1 MHQQPS
7 FTPLSETQREIE
19 RVRIVYEEDAVT
31 RRVQNVI
38 TERLHETRIFE
49 QSLALKN
56 KIRELHDGEIATL
69 NILEDTRELEE
80 KLGHERDRLSLII
93 ASMEEGLVLFDETYR
108 ILLANPAA
116 IKMLEIAPEE
126 MPGINLTD
134 ITTLWV
140 GNKKLSTE
148 ERFEKRALATGAPV
162 FASLEDNVFTETRS
176 GRKFPVAFM
185 VSPLKEDI
193 HAKEAVM
200 VFRDITKE
208 KNLIEAQKN
217 FVSVAS
223 HQLRTP
229 LTAIQW
235 NLELLMGKEIGDLTD
250 RQKQFAMD
258 AYEGAEK
265 LVETINLLLALARTE
280 SGSVQMEPSPI
291 AIPDFIRAIA
301 AELSSLAAQK
311 EITLTLHEPAGP
323 IPHIMLDASMLRE
336 VVINIISNAI
346 RYSNANGAVDI
357 AYETN
362 NDVLTISVKDNGIGI
377 PSYQHSRIF
386 EKFFRADNAVH
397 KTADGTGLVLNLA
410 KTLVA
415 MWHGTIWFTSEEG
428 KGTTFYF
435 TIPYEGM
442 KEKRE
447 GKSLVM

>member
-19 RVRIVYEEDAVT
+19 RVRIVYEEDAVV

-49 QSLALKN
+49 QSMALKN

-116 IKMLEIAPEE
+116 MNMLEIAPDEI
-126 MPGINLTD
+126 PGINLAD
-134 ITTLWV
+134 ITSVWI
-140 GNKKLSTE
+140 GNKKLSAE

-162 FASLEDNVFTETRS
+162 FVSLEDNVFTETRS
-176 GRKFPVAFM
+176 GKKFPVSFM

-235 NLELLMGKEIGDLTD
+235 NLELLMGKEVGDLTD
-250 RQKQFAMD
+250 RQKQFALD

-265 LVETINLLLALARTE
+265 LVETINLLLALARVE

-291 AIPDFIRAIA
+291 AIPDFIRAVA

-311 EITLTLHEPAGP
+311 ELSLTVHEPASP

-346 RYSNANGAVDI
+346 RYSNANGAVDV

-377 PSYQHSRIF
+377 PNYQHSRIF

-397 KTADGTGLVLNLA
+397 KTADGTGLGLNLA

>member
-19 RVRIVYEEDAVT
+19 RVRIVYEEDAVV

-49 QSLALKN
+49 QSMALKN

-116 IKMLEIAPEE
+116 MNMLEIAPDEI
-126 MPGINLTD
+126 PGINLAD
-134 ITTLWV
+134 ITSVWI
-140 GNKKLSTE
+140 GNKKLSAE

-162 FASLEDNVFTETRS
+162 FVSLEDNVFTETRS
-176 GRKFPVAFM
+176 GKKFPVSFM

-235 NLELLMGKEIGDLTD
+235 NLELLMGKEVGDLTD
-250 RQKQFAMD
+250 RQKQFALD

-265 LVETINLLLALARTE
+265 LVETINLLLALARVE

-291 AIPDFIRAIA
+291 AIPDFIRAVA

-311 EITLTLHEPAGP
+311 ELSLTVHEPASP

-346 RYSNANGAVDI
+346 RYSNANGAVDV

-397 KTADGTGLVLNLA
+397 KTADGTGLGLNLA